1 MNGNRKRPDPGK
13 KVFNKSAATAPTAVL
28 KVRKTPEKQNEQH
41 TEFWTSDKGPLSYYK
56 QLLLFE

>member
-1 MNGNRKRPDPGK
+1 MNGNRKRPDPGT

-28 KVRKTPEKQNEQH
+28 KVRKPPAKIERTAYRV
-41 TEFWTSDKGPLSYYK
+41 WTSDKGPLSYYK